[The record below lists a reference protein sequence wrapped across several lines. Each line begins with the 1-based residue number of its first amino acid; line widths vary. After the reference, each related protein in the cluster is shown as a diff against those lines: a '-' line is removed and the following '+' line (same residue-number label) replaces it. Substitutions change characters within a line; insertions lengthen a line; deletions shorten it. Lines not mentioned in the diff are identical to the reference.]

1 MLRCPIINVV
11 WISAFSLPV
20 FTFTE
25 HDDGCMVTMA
35 FNVLELTALTKQYRT
50 CCLNLSYSP
59 WVYSLLPQ
67 QWVQLDEC
75 SCKSFLIP
83 FLFLTN
89 KDNPAF
95 PFLWQSLLHSHVG
108 WFKTGRQ
115 WRNCCPP
122 SLPVPLPV
130 ILPLPW
136 PYYSLSVYY
145 KTLGK
150 QRDTCSYCPID
161 RQG

>member
-1 MLRCPIINVV
+1 MLCCFILNLF
-11 WISAFSLPV
+11 WISAFSLPG

-25 HDDGCMVTMA
+25 HDDGCGI
-35 FNVLELTALTKQYRT
+35 FNVLELTAPTKQYRT
-50 CCLNLSYSP
+50 CCLKFCYSL
-59 WVYSLLPQ
+59 WVYSQLPQ
-67 QWVQLDEC
+67 QWLQLDEC

-95 PFLWQSLLHSHVG
+95 PFLWLPLLHSHVG

-122 SLPVPLPV
+122 SLPVPSL
-130 ILPLPW
+130 LF
-136 PYYSLSVYY
+136 SLSPGLITACQFII
-145 KTLGK
+145 KH
-150 QRDTCSYCPID
+150 
-161 RQG
+161 